1 MRQEFSVVEED
12 DRRAT
17 NYYIKN
23 CLAGGSSPPR
33 YAKIS
38 ILRNRKF
45 HCVLEIGSGGELCSM
60 FNNSIVSYL
69 LVV

>member
-23 CLAGGSSPPR
+23 CLAGGSSPPAMQK
-33 YAKIS
+33 YPYCVTENFIVYLKSDPEENFVQCLI
-38 ILRNRKF
+38 IL
-45 HCVLEIGSGGELCSM
+45 
-60 FNNSIVSYL
+60 
-69 LVV
+69 